1 MAHYV
6 DGFVLPVPTAN
17 LKAYQKMA
25 KVAAKV
31 WIEHGA
37 LAYFEAVGDDL
48 TPANMPMVQFPK
60 MAKTKPGETVV
71 FAWILY
77 KSKSHR
83 NSVLKK
89 VMADDRLQCGDPKT
103 MPFDVK
109 RMAYGGF
116 KTFVEG

>member
-17 LKAYQKMA
+17 LKAYQKLA
-25 KVAAKV
+25 KIAAKV
-31 WIEHGA
+31 WVENGA

-48 TPANMPMVQFPK
+48 APEGMPMTQFPK
-60 MAKTKPGETVV
+60 VVKAKPGETVV
-71 FAWILY
+71 FAWVLY

-83 NSVLKK
+83 NAVLKK
-89 VMADDRLQCGDPKT
+89 VMADTRLQCDPKT
-103 MPFDVK
+103 MPFDMK

-116 KTFVEG
+116 KTIVEA